1 MAGRKELLK
10 DEAAR
15 SVGKALGFAPLIG
28 IAGLIFGLS
37 LTTHRT
43 PVIVASAIAIVV
55 PFVAAL
61 IAGRD
66 PSPAKPQAVPAPP
79 VRDPSTV
86 PAAVVAPATV
96 ERVKADKVKVE
107 PEPVKT
113 GATGAKAVETTVMP
127 SGNGAQ
133 AEAAAEPKNGKAK
146 ATSVKPE
153 LNKPKKD
160 KKAKKDKKKK
170 K

>member
-15 SVGKALGFAPLIG
+15 SVGKTLGFAPLVG
-28 IAGLIFGLS
+28 IAGLLFGLS
-37 LTTHRT
+37 LTMHRT
-43 PVIVASAIAIVV
+43 PVIVASVVAIVV
-55 PFVAAL
+55 PFLAAL

-66 PSPAKPQAVPAPP
+66 SLPATPQAAPAPP

-86 PAAVVAPATV
+86 PAAVVAPASV
-96 ERVKADKVKVE
+96 ERVTADKLKAE

-113 GATGAKAVETTVMP
+113 GATGAKAVETTVAP
-127 SGNGAQ
+127 SGNGSQ
-133 AEAAAEPKNGKAK
+133 AEAAAEPDNGKVK
-146 ATSVKPE
+146 AESVKPE
-153 LNKPKKD
+153 VNKPKKD